1 MKGIDVSTY
10 QGYPDWSR
18 VRADGVEFA
27 IIKASQGRAE
37 SSDSYLFRDSKFV
50 YNITNANA
58 EGIRCGVYHYFTAQ
72 TAAECDREAE
82 FFLSQIE
89 PYREKITL
97 YAAVDVESVYLQG
110 LSKTVLTDLVSRF
123 CGTVEAAG
131 YKPIVYTNPDWLLNR
146 LEWLGDCDLWLA
158 LWRSKLLKPSGYERM
173 RIWQWGASAVDG
185 IAGKVDS
192 NIGYFEAD
200 AEKPREPENVVLPI
214 PPEPSHRDALQV
226 GDAVRI
232 ETPILYDTGK
242 RFLTKFRDYTIE
254 QIDGDRVTVSHFG
267 AWRVAVHIDNIE
279 KI

>member
-27 IIKASQGRAE
+27 MIKASQGRAE

-50 YNITNANA
+50 YNITNATA
-58 EGIRCGVYHYFTAQ
+58 AGIRCGVYHYFTAQ
-72 TAAECDREAE
+72 TAAECRREAE
-82 FFLSQIE
+82 FFLEQIA
-89 PYREKITL
+89 PYKDKITL
-97 YAAVDVESVYLQG
+97 WAAIDVESKYLTGLTKKVLTGLVRRFCVDVE
-110 LSKTVLTDLVSRF
+110 
-123 CGTVEAAG
+123 EAG
-131 YKPIVYTNPDWLLNR
+131 YKPIVYTNPDWMINR

-158 LWRSKLLKPSGYERM
+158 LWRSKLLKPSGYSRM
-173 RIWQWGASAVDG
+173 QIWQWGASAVDG

-200 AEKPREPENVVLPI
+200 AEKPKEPENVVLPI
-214 PPEPSHRDALQV
+214 VPEPSHRDALQV
-226 GDAVRI
+226 GDSVRI
-232 ETPILYDTGK
+232 ETPILYETGK